1 MLVPSRFPWR
11 YTPLHTWGSGPFIA
25 FFSHAFCVI
34 QKNEFWVPRSY
45 IFSTFFIFKS
55 SKWGWYFNYYLLIAS
70 AEMQWHDIGEDL
82 GTCFPKWKHQLFSQ
96 KSKHVS
102 ISSWSVIWI
111 VYLSGEH
118 HTWKSLFNL
127 LLSWKDRRRNVSSP
141 RQKKQRYGKC
151 LRRNLVQH

>member
-1 MLVPSRFPWR
+1 MNRSYLFPKLLEDISWQSLTEYLPGIRQVLKYLKKKNHQMLVPSRFPWR

-82 GTCFPKWKHQLFSQ
+82 GTCFPKWKQQLFSQ

-102 ISSWSVIWI
+102 ISSWSVI
-111 VYLSGEH
+111 
-118 HTWKSLFNL
+118 
-127 LLSWKDRRRNVSSP
+127 
-141 RQKKQRYGKC
+141 
-151 LRRNLVQH
+151 